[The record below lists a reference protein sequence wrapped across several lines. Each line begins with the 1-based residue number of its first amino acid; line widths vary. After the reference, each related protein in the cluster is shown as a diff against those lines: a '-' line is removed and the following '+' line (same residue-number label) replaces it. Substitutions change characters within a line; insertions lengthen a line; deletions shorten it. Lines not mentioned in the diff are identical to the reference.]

1 MKTLSIRV
9 PDDLEERL
17 DEEARLAGKRRSE
30 LARDALDRFV
40 DESRRERFMA
50 EMRRAAEFLS
60 KDPEAVAE
68 NRRISDEFAAADA
81 ESLEIAEG
89 PEIEPETWWD

>member
-9 PDDLEERL
+9 PDDLEQRL

-30 LARDALDRFV
+30 LARDALDRFL
-40 DESRRERFMA
+40 DESRRQRFMA
-50 EMRRAAEFLS
+50 EMRRASEFLS
-60 KDPEAVAE
+60 TDSDAVAE
-68 NRRISDEFAAADA
+68 VRRLSGEFADADA

-89 PEIEPETWWD
+89 PDTEYDKWWD